1 MKIVSS
7 RHPSV
12 LLMLFALGACFSCS
26 GGSSTTSPDGGLAGH
41 GGAAGQTGTA
51 GGAGAAGGGGTAGG
65 TGAAGQSGAGGA
77 ASCAPRASYGGGETS
92 MAGASVTASI
102 VDETGAPV
110 AGQPTYICGLDICSA
125 PAATDSAGH
134 VSIHTTLTMKKP
146 AFKYGDGVSY
156 AELSVPL
163 TTATTD
169 FTAGGKV
176 LALGKLAGKPGA
188 PLAPGS
194 SATSGDV
201 TIAVPLGATV
211 GIDTLVYD
219 TADSQMFRAVGIPLN
234 NVGPVL
240 DPVEVAGAPADFSLL
255 YGVGPAE
262 TSLCPSAKIS
272 VALPHA
278 TAATANDLGW
288 LPGTAVEFWV
298 TTTDTAQTY
307 APYAG
312 WAKMSDGIVSAD
324 GSRATTLDGALEGF
338 VFLESFAIRKAQ

>member
-1 MKIVSS
+1 MKIAFS

-12 LLMLFALGACFSCS
+12 LFVLLALGAGFGCS
-26 GGSSTTSPDGGLAGH
+26 GGASATASDGGARAGA
-41 GGAAGQTGTA
+41 GGPA
-51 GGAGAAGGGGTAGG
+51 GGAGAAGQG
-65 TGAAGQSGAGGA
+65 GAGGA

-92 MAGASVTASI
+92 MAGASVTATI

-110 AGQPTYICGLDICSA
+110 VGQPTYICGLDISSA
-125 PAATDSAGH
+125 PAITDSAGH
-134 VSIHTTLTMKKP
+134 VSISTTLTMKKP

-156 AELSVPL
+156 AELSIPL
-163 TTATTD
+163 TAATTD

-188 PLAPGS
+188 LLAPGS

-201 TIAVPLGATV
+201 TIVVPAGATV
-211 GIDTLVYD
+211 GIDPLVYD
-219 TADSQMFRAVGIPLN
+219 TADSQMFRAVAVPLT

-240 DPVEVAGAPADFSLL
+240 DPVDVSGAPADFSLL

-262 TSLCPSAKIS
+262 TTLCPPAKVS
-272 VALPHA
+272 VVLPHA
-278 TAATANDLGW
+278 TAVAGNDLGW
-288 LPGTAVEFWV
+288 APGTAVEFWI
-298 TTTDTAQTY
+298 TTTDTGQTY

-312 WAKMSDGIVSAD
+312 WAKMSDGVVSAD
-324 GSRATTLDGALEGF
+324 GSTATTLDGALEGF

>member
-1 MKIVSS
+1 MKMVSG
-7 RHPSV
+7 RRPSV
-12 LLMLFALGACFSCS
+12 LLMLLALGACFGCS
-26 GGSSTTSPDGGLAGH
+26 GGSSATAPD
-41 GGAAGQTGTA
+41 GGAAGH
-51 GGAGAAGGGGTAGG
+51 GGTAGG
-65 TGAAGQSGAGGA
+65 TGAAGQTGGGGA

-92 MAGASVTASI
+92 MAGATVTASI

-110 AGQPTYICGLDICSA
+110 AGQPIDICSA
-125 PAATDSAGH
+125 PAVTDSAGH

-146 AFKYGDGVSY
+146 AFKFGDGVSY

-163 TTATTD
+163 TAATTD

-188 PLAPGS
+188 PLTPGS
-194 SATSGDV
+194 SVTSGDV
-201 TIAVPLGATV
+201 TIAVASGAAV

-219 TADSQMFRAVGIPLN
+219 TADSQMFRAVAVPLT

-255 YGVGPAE
+255 YGVGPDE
-262 TSLCPSAKIS
+262 TTLCPPAKIS

-278 TAATANDLGW
+278 TAAAGNDLGW
-288 LPGTAVEFWV
+288 VPGTAVEFWV
-298 TTTDTAQTY
+298 TTTDTGQTY

-312 WAKMSDGIVSAD
+312 WAKMSDGVVSAD
-324 GSRATTLDGALEGF
+324 GSTATTSDGALEGF
-338 VFLESFAIRKAQ
+338 VSLES

>member
-12 LLMLFALGACFSCS
+12 LFMLLALCAWFGCS
-26 GGSSTTSPDGGLAGH
+26 GGSNATAPDGGS
-41 GGAAGQTGTA
+41 AAR
-51 GGAGAAGGGGTAGG
+51 GGTGGG
-65 TGAAGQSGAGGA
+65 TGAAGQTGAGGA

-102 VDETGAPV
+102 VDETGTPV
-110 AGQPTYICGLDICSA
+110 AGQPTYICGLDLCSA
-125 PAATDSAGH
+125 PAVTDSAGH
-134 VSIHTTLTMKKP
+134 VSVQTTLTMKKP

-156 AELSVPL
+156 AELSIPL
-163 TTATTD
+163 TAATTD
-169 FTAGGKV
+169 FTAGGKL
-176 LALGKLAGKPGA
+176 LALGKLAGKPGV

-201 TIAVPLGATV
+201 TIAVPAGATV

-219 TADSQMFRAVGIPLN
+219 TADSQMFRAVAVPLTN
-234 NVGPVL
+234 LGPVL

-262 TSLCPSAKIS
+262 TTLCPPAKIS

-278 TAATANDLGW
+278 TAAADNDLGW
-288 LPGTAVEFWV
+288 VPGTAVEFWI
-298 TTTDTAQTY
+298 TTTDTGQTY

-312 WAKMSDGIVSAD
+312 WAKMSDGVVSAD
-324 GSRATTLDGALEGF
+324 GSTATTLDGALEGF

>member
-1 MKIVSS
+1 MKTVSS
-7 RHPSV
+7 DHPSV
-12 LLMLFALGACFSCS
+12 LFMLFALGACFSCS
-26 GGSSTTSPDGGLAGH
+26 GGASTTTLDGGLAGH

-51 GGAGAAGGGGTAGG
+51 GGAGTAGRGGAAGSS
-65 TGAAGQSGAGGA
+65 GAAGQAGTGGA

-110 AGQPTYICGLDICSA
+110 VGQPTYICGLDICSA

-163 TTATTD
+163 TAVTTD

-188 PLAPGS
+188 PLVPGS

-201 TIAVPLGATV
+201 TIAVPLAATI

-219 TADSQMFRAVGIPLN
+219 TAASQLFRAVAIPLTN
-234 NVGPVL
+234 AGPVL
-240 DPVEVAGAPADFSLL
+240 DPIEVAGAPADFSLL

-262 TSLCPSAKIS
+262 TTFCPPAKVS

-278 TAATANDLGW
+278 TAAAGNDLGW
-288 LPGTAVEFWV
+288 APGTAVEFWV
-298 TTTDTAQTY
+298 TTTDPGQTY

-312 WAKMSDGIVSAD
+312 WAKMSDGVVSAD
-324 GSRATTLDGALEGF
+324 GSTATTLDGALEGF